1 MHLVYED
8 PFCHETSKDQVFS
21 IVQMISKDTEGAA
34 CDRVVDGCGRFE
46 KLEKMSETRENEE
59 SLKGNTKNDQIK
71 VNEE

>member
-1 MHLVYED
+1 MI
-8 PFCHETSKDQVFS
+8 FKDN
-21 IVQMISKDTEGAA
+21 EAAA